1 MLSLPYDP
9 KKLPREL
16 KPYYISASEEDLQ
29 AMLKS
34 VNKNAL
40 EEVFDHLHE
49 DVFFERSPDLPSRM
63 DYESLKQHLETIA
76 CKNKNKLSFIGDGLG
91 VFKIPSVVKQI
102 SQIRELATSY
112 TAYQGERSQGTLAS
126 LWIYQSLLFM
136 LTGFEAI
143 NSSMYDR
150 STALFEAMRCV
161 KRMMDK
167 GNKILVLNSIFPDD
181 FQCVKTLAQNSGIEI
196 VGLELEEE
204 GVFSV
209 ERIDKVLK
217 NEKDLIGIVFP
228 QVNTLGLLESVDL
241 LTDLAHDYAIK
252 VISLIDPILLG
263 KGGLKKPTDF
273 GKKGADV
280 VVGEGQHLAMA
291 PNFGGPGLGILGVR
305 YHQKNKIDIR
315 FMPGKYV
322 GKAKDLQGNDA
333 FTLVLSTRE
342 QHIRREKAT
351 SNICSNQAFIAS
363 LAGGAI
369 LARGEK
375 GMEQASCFS
384 HQNALMAFK
393 TLTRFKGVSSFHSK
407 SPFYHEFI
415 LKLSVNVKDLIKKAT
430 LENIWLGVDVSDR
443 FPFLK
448 GNFLKLSFS
457 DLHTKDDLKT
467 LFDFFL
473 KHFDDAKQKE
483 SFKINP
489 IDRHYLRQGEIGLPF
504 VKEEEIMAYYQ
515 AIGKQNMSPEQ
526 SCYPLGSCT
535 MKYNPYI
542 NEYTASLKDFQNSHP
557 QAPLEDIQ
565 GSLEIIYHNQE
576 YFKKITGLP
585 AITTQPVAGAQGEL
599 VGLKLFLAYHLDKGE
614 KRDILIIPRS
624 AHGTNPATAAVVGFE
639 KTAKESFDQGIA
651 FVDVDLNGEIDFSQL
666 KKIVKTYQKKICGMM
681 ITNPNTMGIFENR
694 FKQIADLIHQVGG
707 LVYMDGANMN
717 AIACWVDLGKIG
729 VDAVHNNTH
738 KTWSIP
744 HGGGGP
750 GDAFVAVSHL
760 LADYLPG
767 KQIVKNKQGFYDFFT
782 AEKSIGTF
790 HRHFG
795 NFAHK
800 VRAYTYLRALGTQG
814 IKKMSA
820 VAVLS
825 ARYLQ
830 KKLNQTYPLLPKGAD
845 QVVRMHEFIITFSK
859 KTFENILSVGFRK
872 ADIIARVGK
881 LFLDFGFH
889 APTVSFPEPYGLMI
903 EPTESYTKKELDRFI
918 EALYEIKSILQNHP
932 QILKTVP
939 HFMPVFR
946 INEIE
951 ANKHV
956 IVSEPFTYFPKILK
970 EKLPLSFI
978 ATQPLKNI
986 TSKILE
992 THYILN
998 QQPHILKKNFY
1009 R

>member
-1 MLSLPYDP
+1 MFSLPYDP
-9 KKLPREL
+9 KKFPREL
-16 KPYYISASEEDLQ
+16 KPYYISASEEELQ

-34 VNKNAL
+34 VNKDAL
-40 EEVFDHLHE
+40 KEVFDHLNA
-49 DVFFERSPDLPSRM
+49 DVFFETSPDLPPRM
-63 DYESLKQHLETIA
+63 DYQVLKGHLEEIA
-76 CKNKNKLSFIGDGLG
+76 CKNKNKLSFIGDGLS
-91 VFKIPSVVKQI
+91 VFKIPSVIKQV

-112 TAYQGERSQGTLAS
+112 TAYQAERSQGTLAS

-150 STALFEAMRCV
+150 ATALFEAMRCA
-161 KRMMDK
+161 KRMMGK
-167 GNKILVLNSIFPDD
+167 GSKILVLNSIFPDD
-181 FQCVKTLAQNSGIEI
+181 FQCVKTLSQNSGIEI
-196 VGLELEEE
+196 VSLELEEE

-209 ERIDKVLK
+209 EKVNKVLK

-228 QVNTLGLLESVDL
+228 QVNTLGLLEPVDA
-241 LTDLAHDYAIK
+241 LTDVAHEDEIK
-252 VISLIDPILLG
+252 VISLIDPMLLG

-273 GKKGADV
+273 GKKGADI
-280 VVGEGQHLAMA
+280 VVGEGQHLAIS

-305 YHQKNKIDIR
+305 YHEKNKTDIR

-363 LAGGAI
+363 LAGAAI

-375 GMEQASCFS
+375 GMEQATYLS

-393 TLTRFKGVSSFHSK
+393 TLTCLKGVSSFHSK

-415 LKLSVNVKDLIKKAT
+415 LKLSVNIKELIKKAT

-457 DLHTKDDLKT
+457 DVHTEDDLKI
-467 LFDFFL
+467 LFNFFL
-473 KHFDDAKQKE
+473 KHFDDGKQKE
-483 SFKINP
+483 AFTINP
-489 IDRHYLRQGEIGLPF
+489 IESHYLRQEEIGLPS
-504 VKEEEIMAYYQ
+504 VKAAEIITYYQ
-515 AIGKQNMSPEQ
+515 AIGKQNISPEQ
-526 SCYPLGSCT
+526 GCYPLGSCT

-542 NEYTASLKDFQNSHP
+542 NEYTASLEGFQNSHP

-599 VGLKLFLAYHLDKGE
+599 VGLKLFLAYHLDRRE

-639 KTAKESFDQGIA
+639 KTAKNSLDQGIA

-666 KKIVKTYQKKICGMM
+666 KQMVETYQKKICGMM

-717 AIACWVDLGKIG
+717 AIAAWVDLGKIG

-750 GDAFVAVSHL
+750 GDAFVAVSQI

-767 KQIVKNKQGFYDFFT
+767 KQVVKNKQNFYNFFT
-782 AEKSIGTF
+782 PKKSIGTF

-800 VRAYTYLRALGTQG
+800 VRAYTYLRALGKQG

-830 KKLNQTYPLLPKGAD
+830 KELNETYPLLPKGAD

-859 KTFENILSVGFRK
+859 KTFENILSIGLRK

-889 APTVSFPEPYGLMI
+889 APTVSFPEPYGLMV

-918 EALYEIKSILQNHP
+918 EALYEIKAILKNHP

-946 INEIE
+946 INEIQ

-956 IVSEPFTYFPKILK
+956 IVSEPFTYFPKVLK
-970 EKLPLSFI
+970 EKLSLSFM
-978 ATQPLKNI
+978 ATEPLKNI

-992 THYILN
+992 THYILKSAT
-998 QQPHILKKNFY
+998 PYLKKKSY